1 MRSVDNLQQKTNSM
15 DMKFWWWV
23 GLVRLFET
31 ESKPSF
37 GFQHTPSAVCYVV
50 SRSMI
55 GSVH

>member
-50 SRSMI
+50 
-55 GSVH
+55 